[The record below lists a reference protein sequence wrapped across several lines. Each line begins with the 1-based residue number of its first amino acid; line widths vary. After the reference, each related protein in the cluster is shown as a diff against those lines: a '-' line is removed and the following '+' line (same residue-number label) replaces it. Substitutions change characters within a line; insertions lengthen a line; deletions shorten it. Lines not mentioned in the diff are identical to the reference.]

1 MNDKRLRKTVFILT
15 LHSMSCF
22 NKRTELAAGSVVEMK
37 QITKLI
43 KVILNYSKFQNKTTN
58 NYLDNDIVN
67 Y

>member
-1 MNDKRLRKTVFILT
+1 MNDKRLRKTIFILT

-37 QITKLI
+37 HRPKRM
-43 KVILNYSKFQNKTTN
+43 KG
-58 NYLDNDIVN
+58 IVN